1 MPVTLYEL
9 AQAADCSVSTVSRV
23 LNNSKHPISEATRER
38 IFTLAREMGYRPNVA
53 ARGLKTNRTYT
64 IGLIVDNIGG
74 PFTPIIIRGIQEY
87 LQQHDYFS
95 VIISTGWDPELKS
108 EAVHQLIS
116 RSIDGIIF
124 VESWRDETNNTLD
137 LANKPY
143 VYVYRLFDG
152 DSTNSVLLD
161 DFHGACLAV
170 EHLVSLGHRRIAY
183 INGPHGWVSSKERL
197 EGYQAV
203 LAHYGI
209 PFEPTLV
216 AEGTWEI
223 QSGYPAAKKIL
234 ALPEHPTAI
243 FAANDL
249 MALGAI
255 YAIQDAGLNVPNDIA
270 VVGCD
275 DRDLASFSHPTITTV
290 CPPSFEMGQSAAQL
304 ILDRLENHGEMKGPL
319 RLQGKLIIRESCG
332 SPEMN
337 IPPDHFVSHTLPP
350 EHLIRQWRGKIHS
363 ESENPTKSSFIKK
376 PMAIKNVR
384 GDTKPK

>member
-9 AQAADCSVSTVSRV
+9 AKAADCSISTVSRV
-23 LNNSKHPISEATRER
+23 LNNSKHPISDATRER
-38 IFTLAREMGYRPNVA
+38 IFTLANEMGYRPNVT
-53 ARGLKTNRTYT
+53 ARGLKTNRTYA
-64 IGLIVDNIGG
+64 IGLIIDNIAG

-87 LQQHDYFS
+87 LKQHDYFS
-95 VIISTGWDPELKS
+95 VIISTDWDPELKS
-108 EAVHQLIS
+108 EAIHQLIS
-116 RSIDGIIF
+116 RSIDGVIF

-143 VYVYRLFDG
+143 VHVYRLFDG
-152 DSTNSVLLD
+152 NSKNSVVMD

-183 INGPHGWVSSKERL
+183 INGPPGWVSSKERL

-203 LAHYGI
+203 LAQYGI
-209 PFEPTLV
+209 PFDSTLV

-223 QSGYPAAKKIL
+223 QSGYLAAKKIL

-255 YAIQDAGLNVPNDIA
+255 YAIQEAGLNVPKDIA

-275 DRDLASFSHPTITTV
+275 DRDFSSFSNPTITTI
-290 CPPSFEMGQSAAQL
+290 CPPSFEMGQSAAKL
-304 ILDRLENHGEMKGPL
+304 ILDRLENQVKMKGPI

-332 SPEMN
+332 AVERNISPE
-337 IPPDHFVSHTLPP
+337 HYVSHTLPP
-350 EHLIRQWRGKIHS
+350 EHLIRQWRGKIYT
-363 ESENPTKSSFIKK
+363 ESDNST
-376 PMAIKNVR
+376 
-384 GDTKPK
+384 